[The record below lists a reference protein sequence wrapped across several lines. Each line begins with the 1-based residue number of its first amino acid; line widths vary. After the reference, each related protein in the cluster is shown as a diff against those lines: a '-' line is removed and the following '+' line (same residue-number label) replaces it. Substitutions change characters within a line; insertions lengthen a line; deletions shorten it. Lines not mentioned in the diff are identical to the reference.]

1 MIITIISVGVF
12 LISTVIAIYAK
23 VKDGRRMSI
32 WSDIECIL
40 ACVSTISL
48 CTTIVLCGTIIYSN
62 CFTDEHLSEL
72 QEKREALV
80 YQIDH
85 NLFFGD
91 AVGEFNGEIIK
102 CQKLH
107 ENPWTNWF
115 YGSYYM
121 EIEPIDLSEGE

>member
-32 WSDIECIL
+32 WSDIEYIL
-40 ACVSTISL
+40 ACVSVISL
-48 CTTIVLCGTIIYSN
+48 CTTIVLCGRIIRSN

-72 QEKREALV
+72 QEKREALM

-85 NLFFGD
+85 NLYFGD
-91 AVGEFNGEIIK
+91 AVGEFNGEIVK

-121 EIEPIDLSEGE
+121 EIEPIDLSEDE